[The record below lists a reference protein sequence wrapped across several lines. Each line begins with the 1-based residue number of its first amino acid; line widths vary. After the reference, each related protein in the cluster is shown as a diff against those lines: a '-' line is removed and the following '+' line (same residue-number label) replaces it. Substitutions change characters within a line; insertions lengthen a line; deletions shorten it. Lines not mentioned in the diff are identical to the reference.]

1 VLVLLAAGCGGSA
14 NQPASP
20 PSSSPVPVVTYSA
33 SAEPTATATAS
44 DVIAWDDASQH
55 EGESVTV
62 EGPVAGTDYAESSNG
77 SPTFLNVG
85 VDYPDSSRFV
95 VLIWGEDRSAFPDP
109 PEDYYSGKPLHL
121 RSKRVAA
128 HTGFGRAH

>member
-1 VLVLLAAGCGGSA
+1 
-14 NQPASP
+14 
-20 PSSSPVPVVTYSA
+20 
-33 SAEPTATATAS
+33 
-44 DVIAWDDASQH
+44 
-55 EGESVTV
+55 VTV

-109 PEDYYSGKPLHL
+109 PEDYYSGKTID
-121 RSKRVAA
+121 V
-128 HTGFGRAH
+128 TGTITDYNGVPQIEVSSPDQIEIVQ